1 MNNMEQG
8 LKAILFDLGGVIIDL
23 HYERTASQLAA
34 RAGISME
41 EIGDLLVT
49 SDVLQRFEV
58 GGMSEEEFRLEM
70 CDILHI
76 DLETGEF
83 ESIWNALLGEIS
95 CQRIDAIK
103 ELNLKTLILSN
114 TNSIHERAFNEILF
128 QSHQIATLHELVD
141 RVYFSH
147 EVGMRKPN
155 AEIYEMVI
163 ADQKIRPD
171 EILFIDDR
179 ADNIEAAMKLGF
191 RVFQNMEIDNWLQL
205 PMINS

>member
-1 MNNMEQG
+1 MNNIYQG

-41 EIGDLLVT
+41 AIGDLLVT

-95 CQRIDAIK
+95 SQRVDAIK
-103 ELNLKTLILSN
+103 ELNLKALILSN
-114 TNSIHERAFNEILF
+114 TNSIHERAFNKILNE
-128 QSHQIATLHELVD
+128 SHGIPNLHVLVD
-141 RVYFSH
+141 KVYFSH

-155 AEIYEMVI
+155 IEIYEMVI
-163 ADQKIRPD
+163 ADQQMRQE

-179 ADNIEAAMKLGF
+179 ADNIEAAQKLGLQ
-191 RVFQNMEIDNWLQL
+191 VFQNKEIDHWLAL
-205 PMINS
+205 PMVNS